1 MRAGAHGLRI
11 MDKRKDI
18 VRYQGYAA
26 RKRSIAF
33 SDAVMALSIIGLGA
47 LFIAMASLFSITKA
61 VIGIFAILAL
71 FAAFFNPEMVFYIFI
86 FTLCFPVPLK
96 IGGLTL
102 VMPDFAIF
110 LLFFTLLMRLASQR
124 RILFLPGLYVVA
136 SGFMLLA
143 MIFSSLASANI
154 ARSMPE
160 IVQTGY
166 YMIFIPF
173 LVMNLA
179 EDTAAVN
186 KFFKAH
192 ALFLVGHAVLIIVQ
206 YQLALGGN
214 FVISDIFAYANRGDY
229 SIRSFGSI
237 GAGAG
242 LHLGVACAVLVSWM
256 FNAKNPALKSMLG
269 AAAAICFY
277 AILCTG
283 TRSTTV
289 FACVVVVLLLLY
301 HRHFIEFIGATFTF
315 FVGILFVARYGEN
328 MYPFKLFYHGEA
340 FRYTDIDSAMNTFY
354 QNPLLGVG
362 PMQFMRQRGYEQ
374 VAGVENEFVAQ
385 LASGGVVG
393 AGAFIA
399 LLAVVVVL
407 LAQTMREPS
416 KLSHETA
423 GMALFSF
430 LVFVMAAFTV
440 TSLFDGG
447 IAQIF
452 MLTVGYA
459 LTIHHYECQGGRE
472 PEYEPLPPQHQTHRT

>member
-1 MRAGAHGLRI
+1 

-18 VRYQGYAA
+18 VKYQGYAA
-26 RKRSIAF
+26 RKRSIAL
-33 SDAVMALSIIGLGA
+33 SDAALALVIIGLGA
-47 LFIAMASLFSITKA
+47 LFIAMAWFFTITKA
-61 VIGIFAILAL
+61 IIGIFAILAL
-71 FAAFFNPEMVFYIFI
+71 FAAFFSPEMVFYIFI
-86 FTLCFPVPLK
+86 ISLCFPVPLK
-96 IGGLTL
+96 VGGLTL

-124 RILFLPGLYVVA
+124 RLIFLPGLYVVA

-143 MIFSSLASANI
+143 MIFSSMASANI
-154 ARSMPE
+154 SRSMPE
-160 IVQTGY
+160 IVQIGY
-166 YMIFIPF
+166 YMLFIPF

-179 EDTAAVN
+179 EDTPSVN
-186 KFFKAH
+186 KYFKVH

-206 YQLALGGN
+206 YQLALAGN
-214 FVISDIFAYANRGDY
+214 FMITDIFAYANRGDY
-229 SIRSFGSI
+229 TLRSFGSI

-242 LHLGVACAVLVSWM
+242 LHLGVACTVLVSWM
-256 FNAKNPALKSMLG
+256 FNTRNPAAKSMLAG
-269 AAAAICFY
+269 AAVICFY

-289 FACVVVVLLLLY
+289 FACVAIVLLLLY
-301 HRHFIEFIGATFTF
+301 HRHFIEFMGATFAF
-315 FVGILFVARYGEN
+315 FVGILFVARYGQDI
-328 MYPFKLFYHGEA
+328 YPFKLFYHGEA

-399 LLAVVVVL
+399 LLAVVIML
-407 LAQTMREPS
+407 LAQAMRGRNS
-416 KLSHETA
+416 LTYETA
-423 GMALFSF
+423 GMVLFSF
-430 LVFVMAAFTV
+430 LIFVMAAFTV

-459 LTIHHYECQGGRE
+459 LAVHHYECQGGRE
-472 PEYEPLPPQHQTHRT
+472 QDYDPLPPQQNTHRT